1 MKLTRTEI
9 KRPKPK
15 IDGKRISMSLL
26 NKRNITLISLGAFT
40 WSLFFAIQGQFLND
54 YIAGFGNYTPLK
66 ISLMISIVALTGAVI
81 SILAGS
87 LSDNLRISF
96 GRRKVFIILGGAL
109 SALLVMLFPVCQNIA
124 SIITLNVFVSILN
137 TAAFVCN
144 NSFIPDISDEKNL
157 GKANA
162 VAAIGTSLGTVTG
175 FAIMLIPFSSI
186 IFIITGILCAIGFI
200 ITGLFIQEPEITTQP
215 KKWLNE
221 IKNTFQIRNLKKEKN
236 FFSFLISHFLLHTGI
251 SVYLPFLLIF
261 LTQENNPQSGELIG
275 LGLSLQN
282 GQVLIIFT
290 VMTLVAL
297 LATLPFGFLIDRM
310 NTGLFLIIS
319 RSLFAITTGILAISP
334 LLRINPLVIGVLFI
348 IPFSISNSADIIS
361 RGALMQQLAPGEKR
375 GQFLGLTIFVKII
388 AQIPGVLIGGLIAQF
403 SQRGYQYAF
412 LIGGIILLLSI
423 PFLLFSRLKIP
434 QEKIETSKLIVPA
447 A

>member
-1 MKLTRTEI
+1 MKLTRDELKETTQN
-9 KRPKPK
+9 K
-15 IDGKRISMSLL
+15 DGKRLSMSLL
-26 NKRNITLISLGAFT
+26 NKRNITLISAGAFT

-81 SILAGS
+81 SVLAGS
-87 LSDNLRISF
+87 ISDNLRISF
-96 GRRKVFIILGGAL
+96 GRRRIFIILGGTL
-109 SALLVMLFPVCQNIA
+109 SALLVMLFPVSQTIA
-124 SIITLNVFVSILN
+124 SIIVLNVIVSILN

-162 VAAIGTSLGTVTG
+162 FAVIGTSFGTVAG
-175 FAIMLIPFSSI
+175 FAIMLIPFSSW
-186 IFIITGILCAIGFI
+186 IFILTGILCAIGFI
-200 ITGLFIQEPEITTQP
+200 ITGLFIQEPELTTPP
-215 KKWLNE
+215 KKWLEE
-221 IKNTFQIRNLKKEKN
+221 IKNTFRINNLKKEKN

-261 LTQENNPQSGELIG
+261 LTQENNLQSGELIG

-282 GQVLIIFT
+282 GQVLIVFT

-297 LATLPFGFLIDRM
+297 LATLPFGYSIDKSDTVIFLV
-310 NTGLFLIIS
+310 IS
-319 RSLFAITTGILAISP
+319 RVLFAVTTAILAVTPLLSLNPIITGI
-334 LLRINPLVIGVLFI
+334 LFI

-375 GQFLGLTIFVKII
+375 GQFIGLTIFVKII
-388 AQIPGVLIGGLIAQF
+388 AQVPGVLIGGLIAQF

-412 LIGGIILLLSI
+412 LVGGIILLLSV
-423 PFLLFSRLKIP
+423 PFLIFSRIAIP
-434 QEKIETSKLIVPA
+434 KEKIDKSDLTMSTA
-447 A
+447 